1 MIKFE
6 EINEVEFPQFKGG
19 NGITKN
25 RMFADENVKI
35 MRVVL
40 EKGSSIGIHTH
51 TTNSEIIYIIDGIAR
66 CSIDGKEEILKKGE
80 CHYCPKG
87 STHAVLN
94 EHAENLVMFCVVPE
108 HV

>member
-66 CSIDGKEEILKKGE
+66 CSIDGKEEIVKKGE

-87 STHAVLN
+87 STHSILN
-94 EHAENLVMFCVVPE
+94 ENEKDLVMFCVVPE
-108 HV
+108 Q